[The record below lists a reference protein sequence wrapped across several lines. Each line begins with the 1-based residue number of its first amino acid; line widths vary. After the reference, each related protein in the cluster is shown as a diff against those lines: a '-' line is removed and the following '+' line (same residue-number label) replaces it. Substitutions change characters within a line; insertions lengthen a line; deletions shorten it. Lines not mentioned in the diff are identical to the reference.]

1 MDIGAL
7 MAYTSRLMSQPT
19 EIIRKSFGLKEEVKP
34 QLEASYHS
42 PLIEKIKANG
52 FRHQT
57 GRLTFR
63 LAQEFG
69 FCYGVD
75 RAIDY
80 AYETKAKFPDRRI
93 FLTNEIIHNQR
104 VNEKL
109 REIGIQFLYGPYSSG
124 VAVDDIRS
132 EDVVILP
139 AFGAMVRETAELQ
152 KKGCVIVDTTC
163 GSVMSVWKRV
173 DSYGRDGFT
182 SLIHG
187 KYDHEETRATS
198 SRALQYKN
206 GKYLVVRDKEQA
218 QKVCDYIEGRGS
230 KEAFMKEFEP
240 AASAGFDPDT
250 DLQQIGCA
258 NQTTMLSTESLEIAN
273 MIQKSIQVRYGSE
286 EVKKRFRHFDTICSA
301 TQDRQDAVLKLATEG
316 VDLMIVVGGYNSSNT
331 SHLVEISL
339 HYGPAYHVKDA
350 ECIVSRHMIRHKKVF
365 SMEELETSPWLP
377 EGNITIGITAGA
389 STPNRV
395 IEEVIERISELG
407 REQASGALVC
417 INCGAAL
424 ENRSCKARCT
434 RCGYFEDCSDGG
446 NDHPNKE

>member
-1 MDIGAL
+1 M
-7 MAYTSRLMSQPT
+7 TQPT

-42 PLIEKIKANG
+42 PLIEQIKTNG
-52 FRHQT
+52 FRYQS
-57 GRLTFR
+57 GRLTFK

-80 AYETKAKFPDRRI
+80 AYETKAKFPNRRI

-109 REIGIQFLYGPYSSG
+109 RDIGIQFLYGPYSSG
-124 VAVDDIRS
+124 VSVDEIS
-132 EDVVILP
+132 KEDVVILP
-139 AFGAMVRETAELQ
+139 AFGAMVKEMAELQ

-173 DSYGRDGFT
+173 DAYGRDRFT
-182 SLIHG
+182 ALIHG

-198 SRALQYKN
+198 SRSLQYE
-206 GKYLVVRDKEQA
+206 GGQYLVVRDKAQT

-230 KEAFMKEFEP
+230 KEEFMREFSV
-240 AASAGFDPDT
+240 AASPGFDPDR
-250 DLQQIGCA
+250 DLERVGCA

-273 MIQKSIQVRYGSE
+273 MVQKAIGVRYGE
-286 EVKKRFRHFDTICSA
+286 NEVAKRFRHFDTICSA
-301 TQDRQDAVLKLATEG
+301 TQDRQDAVLKLAGER

-331 SHLVEISL
+331 GHLVEISL
-339 HYGPAYHVKDA
+339 EHCPAYHVKDA
-350 ECIVSRHMIRHKKVF
+350 ECIISRQLIRHKKVF
-365 SMEELETSPWLP
+365 SMEEIETSPWLP
-377 EGNITIGITAGA
+377 EGNISIGITAGA

-395 IEEVIERISELG
+395 IEEVIQRVIELG
-407 REQASGALVC
+407 AVPSTGALVC
-417 INCGAAL
+417 VNCGAEL
-424 ENRSCKARCT
+424 ENRSCKARCM
-434 RCGYFEDCSDGG
+434 RCGYFEDCSDGSDSASTTA
-446 NDHPNKE
+446 NT